1 MVAPSIARLH
11 GRQMKLLFPF
21 IYERYLAKQ
30 IYAAFGFILF
40 ALVAL
45 FLFFDILSELG
56 SIQGA
61 YTLPLAL
68 LHVLLKAPSRISEI
82 IPIAGLIGSI
92 YVFAMLASQ
101 SEFTILRIAG
111 LDVKRGLIT
120 LTKISIPLIALTLL
134 MSEWIGPYAE
144 SKSDQIRMKA
154 MGASYSSQF
163 RTGVWVKDR
172 LRDEDGSGP
181 VRPGVR
187 YVNVGKVDKDNEIRD
202 IHMYEFDD
210 TYHLLSIRNAVSGQ
224 FDETGIWVLNDVT
237 ETRFKETKQSD
248 PLNPVFSAQTF
259 THPIVTLESEVT
271 PQILSVLL
279 ISPEKMSIM
288 SLGRFISHLRDNKQ
302 DAQRHSIA
310 FWKKVIYPFTIFV
323 MLTLALPFAYLKVRA
338 GSVGIKV
345 FGGIMLGMSFQL
357 FNSLF
362 SNVGLLGSWPALLTA
377 LTPPLLYFLLAL
389 AGLRWVSKA

>member
-1 MVAPSIARLH
+1 
-11 GRQMKLLFPF
+11 MKILFPF
-21 IYERYLAKQ
+21 IFERYLAKQ

-45 FLFFDILSELG
+45 FLFFDILGELG
-56 SIQGA
+56 SVKGQ

-111 LDVKRGLIT
+111 LDVRRGLTT
-120 LTKISIPLIALTLL
+120 LAKISLPLIIVTLI
-134 MSEWIGPYAE
+134 MSEWLGPYTE
-144 SKSDQIRMKA
+144 SLSDQIRMKA
-154 MGASYSSQF
+154 LGSSYSSQF
-163 RTGVWVKDR
+163 KTGVWVKDR

-187 YVNVGKVDKDNEIRD
+187 YVNVGKIEQDNEIKNIR
-202 IHMYEFDD
+202 MYEFDD
-210 TYHLLSIRNAVSGQ
+210 AYRLLSIRSAVSGR
-224 FDETGIWVLNDVT
+224 FDQSGTWVLDDVT
-237 ETRFKETKQSD
+237 ETRFKEIKSSD
-248 PLNPVFSAQTF
+248 PLNPAYSAHTF
-259 THPIVTLESEVT
+259 THPIVSLESEVT

-279 ISPEKMSIM
+279 VSPEKMSIL
-288 SLGRFISHLRDNKQ
+288 SLGRFISHLKDNKQ

-310 FWKKVIYPFTIFV
+310 FWKKVVYPLTIFV
-323 MLTLALPFAYLKVRA
+323 MLALALPFAYLKVRA

-362 SNVGLLGSWPALLTA
+362 SNVGLLGSWPSLLTA
-377 LTPPLLYFLLAL
+377 IIPPLVYFILAIV
-389 AGLRWVSKA
+389 GLRWVSKA

>member
-1 MVAPSIARLH
+1 
-11 GRQMKLLFPF
+11 MKYLFPYIF
-21 IYERYLAKQ
+21 ERYLARQ

-56 SIQGA
+56 SVKGQ

-82 IPIAGLIGSI
+82 IPIASLIGSI
-92 YVFAMLASQ
+92 YVFAMMASQ

-111 LDVKRGLIT
+111 LDVRRGLMT
-120 LTKISIPLIALTLL
+120 LAKISLPLIIFTLVI
-134 MSEWIGPYAE
+134 SEWLGPYTE
-144 SKSDQIRMKA
+144 NLSERVRMKA
-154 MGASYSSQF
+154 LGSSYSSQF
-163 RTGVWVKDR
+163 KTGIWVKDR
-172 LRDEDGSGP
+172 LRDERGSGP

-187 YVNVGKVDKDNEIRD
+187 YVNVGQIEQDNEIQNIR
-202 IHMYEFDD
+202 MYEFDD
-210 TYHLLSIRNAVSGQ
+210 SYRLLSIRSAVSGR
-224 FDETGIWVLNDVT
+224 FDQAGTWILDEVT
-237 ETRFKETKQSD
+237 ETRFKETKQAD
-248 PLNPVFSAQTF
+248 PLNPVYSARTF
-259 THPIVTLESEVT
+259 YLPKVNLDSEVT

-279 ISPEKMSIM
+279 VSPEKMSIF

-302 DAQRHSIA
+302 DDQRHSIA

-323 MLTLALPFAYLKVRA
+323 MLSLALPFAYLKVRA

-362 SNVGLLGSWPALLTA
+362 SNVGLLGAWPSLLTA
-377 LTPPLLYFLLAL
+377 LTPPVLYFILAIV
-389 AGLRWVSKA
+389 ALRWVSKA

>member
-1 MVAPSIARLH
+1 
-11 GRQMKLLFPF
+11 MKYLFPY
-21 IYERYLAKQ
+21 IYERYLARQ
-30 IYAAFGFILF
+30 IYSAFGFILF

-56 SIQGA
+56 SVKGQ

-111 LDVKRGLIT
+111 LDIRRGLMT
-120 LTKISIPLIALTLL
+120 LAKISFPLIIFTLM
-134 MSEWIGPYAE
+134 MSEWLGPYTD
-144 SKSDQIRMKA
+144 SLSDRIRMKA
-154 MGASYSSQF
+154 LGSSYNSQF
-163 RTGVWVKDR
+163 KTGVWVKDR
-172 LRDEDGSGP
+172 LRDADGSGP

-187 YVNVGKVDKDNEIRD
+187 YVNVGKIGQDNEIQN
-202 IHMYEFDD
+202 IWMYEFDD
-210 TYHLLSIRNAVSGQ
+210 AYRLLSIRSAVSGR
-224 FDETGIWVLNDVT
+224 FDEAGTWILDDVT
-237 ETRFKETKQSD
+237 ETRFKETKQAD
-248 PLNPVFSAQTF
+248 PLNPVYSAQTF
-259 THPIVTLESEVT
+259 THPIVSLNSEVT
-271 PQILSVLL
+271 PEILSVLL
-279 ISPEKMSIM
+279 VSPEKMSIF
-288 SLGRFISHLRDNKQ
+288 SLGSFISHLTDNKQ

-323 MLTLALPFAYLKVRA
+323 MLALALPFAYLKVRA

-357 FNSLF
+357 LNSLF
-362 SNVGLLGSWPALLTA
+362 SNIGLLGAWPALITA
-377 LTPPLLYFLLAL
+377 LTPPMLYFILAIV
-389 AGLRWVSKA
+389 ALRWVSKA

>member
-1 MVAPSIARLH
+1 
-11 GRQMKLLFPF
+11 MKLLFPF

-30 IYAAFGFILF
+30 IYVAFGFILF

-56 SIQGA
+56 SVQGG

-68 LHVLLKAPSRISEI
+68 LHVLLKAPSRVSEI

-111 LDVKRGLIT
+111 LDVKRGLLT
-120 LTKISIPLIALTLL
+120 LTKISLPLVVFTLIT
-134 MSEWIGPYAE
+134 SEWVGPYAE
-144 SKSDQIRMKA
+144 TKSEQIRMKA
-154 MGASYSSQF
+154 LGSYYSSQF

-181 VRPGVR
+181 VRLGVR
-187 YVNVGKVDKDNEIRD
+187 YVNVGKVDKDNVISNIR
-202 IHMYEFDD
+202 MYEFND
-210 TYHLLSIRNAVSGQ
+210 TYQLLSIRSATSGQ
-224 FDETGIWVLNDVT
+224 FDETGIWVLNDVI
-237 ETRFKETKQSD
+237 ETRFKQTKQTD
-248 PLNPVFSAQTF
+248 PLNAVFSAQSSRY
-259 THPIVTLESEVT
+259 PMLTLKSEVT

-279 ISPEKMSIM
+279 MSPEKMSIV

-302 DAQRHSIA
+302 DAQRHAIA
-310 FWKKVIYPFTIFV
+310 FWKKVVYPFTIFV
-323 MLTLALPFAYLKVRA
+323 MLALALPFAYLKVRA

-362 SNVGLLGSWPALLTA
+362 SNVGLLGSWPALVTA

>member
-1 MVAPSIARLH
+1 
-11 GRQMKLLFPF
+11 MKLLFPYIF
-21 IYERYLAKQ
+21 ERYLARQ

-56 SIQGA
+56 SVKGQ

-82 IPIAGLIGSI
+82 IPIASLIGSI

-111 LDVKRGLIT
+111 LDMRRGLTT
-120 LTKISIPLIALTLL
+120 LAKISLPLVIVTLV
-134 MSEWIGPYAE
+134 MSEWLGPYTE
-144 SKSDQIRMKA
+144 NLSDQIRMKA
-154 MGASYSSQF
+154 LGSSYSSQF
-163 RTGVWVKDR
+163 KTGIWVKDR

-181 VRPGVR
+181 IRPGVR
-187 YVNVGKVDKDNEIRD
+187 YVNVGKIEQDNEIKNIR
-202 IHMYEFDD
+202 MYEFDD
-210 TYHLLSIRNAVSGQ
+210 AYRLLSIRSAVSGR
-224 FDETGIWVLNDVT
+224 FEHTGTWILDNVT
-237 ETRFKETKQSD
+237 ETRFKESKQID
-248 PLNPVFSAQTF
+248 PLNPVYSAQTF
-259 THPIVTLESEVT
+259 SHPIVSLDSEVT

-279 ISPEKMSIM
+279 VNPEKMSIF
-288 SLGRFISHLRDNKQ
+288 SLGRFISHLRENKQ

-323 MLTLALPFAYLKVRA
+323 MLALALPFAYLKVRA

-377 LTPPLLYFLLAL
+377 LTPPLLYFILAIV
-389 AGLRWVSKA
+389 GLRWVSKA

>member
-1 MVAPSIARLH
+1 
-11 GRQMKLLFPF
+11 MKRLFPY
-21 IYERYLAKQ
+21 IYERYLARQ

-56 SIQGA
+56 SVKGS

-82 IPIAGLIGSI
+82 IPIASLIGSI

-111 LDVKRGLIT
+111 LDVKRGLLT
-120 LTKISIPLIALTLL
+120 LAKISLPLVLFTLII
-134 MSEWIGPYAE
+134 SEWVGPYTE
-144 SKSDQIRMKA
+144 NLSEKIRMKA
-154 MGASYSSQF
+154 LGSSYTSQF
-163 RTGVWVKDR
+163 KTGVWVKDR
-172 LRDEDGSGP
+172 LRNADGAGP
-181 VRPGVR
+181 IQPGVR
-187 YVNVGKVDKDNEIRD
+187 YVNVGKIEKDNEILNIR
-202 IHMYEFDD
+202 MYEFDD
-210 TYHLLSIRNAVSGQ
+210 AYRLLSIRSAVTGR
-224 FDETGIWVLNDVT
+224 FDRTGTWTLDDVT
-237 ETRFKETKQSD
+237 ETRFTETKQVD
-248 PLNPVFSAQTF
+248 PLNPVYSAQTF
-259 THPIVTLESEVT
+259 TYPIVSLESEVT

-279 ISPEKMSIM
+279 ISPEKMSIL

-302 DAQRHSIA
+302 DTQLHSIA

-323 MLTLALPFAYLKVRA
+323 MLALALPFAYLKVRA

-362 SNVGLLGSWPALLTA
+362 SNVGLLGAWPSFLTA
-377 LTPPLLYFLLAL
+377 ITPPLLYLVLAMI
-389 AGLRWVSKA
+389 GLRWVSKA

>member
-1 MVAPSIARLH
+1 
-11 GRQMKLLFPF
+11 MKYLFPYIF
-21 IYERYLAKQ
+21 ERYLARQ

-56 SIQGA
+56 SVKGQ

-68 LHVLLKAPSRISEI
+68 LYVLLKAPSRISEI

-111 LDVKRGLIT
+111 LDVRRGLMT
-120 LTKISIPLIALTLL
+120 LAKISLPLIALTLIV
-134 MSEWIGPYAE
+134 SEWLGPYTE
-144 SKSDQIRMKA
+144 NLSDQIRMKA
-154 MGASYSSQF
+154 LGSSYSSQF
-163 RTGVWVKDR
+163 KTGVWVKDR

-181 VRPGVR
+181 IRPGVR
-187 YVNVGKVDKDNEIRD
+187 YVNVGKIEQDNEIKNIR
-202 IHMYEFDD
+202 MYEFDD
-210 TYHLLSIRNAVSGQ
+210 AYRLLSIRSAVSGR
-224 FDETGIWVLNDVT
+224 FDHSGTWILDDVT

-248 PLNPVFSAQTF
+248 PLSPVYSAQTF
-259 THPIVTLESEVT
+259 VHPIVSLDSEVT
-271 PQILSVLL
+271 PQILNVLL
-279 ISPEKMSIM
+279 VSPEKMSIF

-302 DAQRHSIA
+302 DTQRHSIA
-310 FWKKVIYPFTIFV
+310 FWKKIIYPFTIFV
-323 MLTLALPFAYLKVRA
+323 MLALALPFAYLKARA

-377 LTPPLLYFLLAL
+377 LTPALLYFILAI
-389 AGLRWVSKA
+389 AGLRWVSRA

>member
-1 MVAPSIARLH
+1 
-11 GRQMKLLFPF
+11 MKYLFPYIF
-21 IYERYLAKQ
+21 ERYLAKQ
-30 IYAAFGFILF
+30 IYVAFGFILF

-56 SIQGA
+56 SVKGQ

-111 LDVKRGLIT
+111 LDMRKGLTTVAKISLPLVIIT
-120 LTKISIPLIALTLL
+120 LIV
-134 MSEWIGPYAE
+134 SEWLGPYTE
-144 SKSDQIRMKA
+144 SLSDQVRMKA
-154 MGASYSSQF
+154 MGSSYSSQF
-163 RTGVWVKDR
+163 KTGVWVKDR
-172 LRDEDGSGP
+172 LRDEEGGGSI
-181 VRPGVR
+181 RPGVR
-187 YVNVGKVDKDNEIRD
+187 YVNVGKIEQDNEIKNIR
-202 IHMYEFDD
+202 MYEFDD
-210 TYHLLSIRNAVSGQ
+210 TYRLLSIRSAVSGR
-224 FDETGIWVLNDVT
+224 FDKTGTWVLDDVT
-237 ETRFKETKQSD
+237 ETRFKESKSAD
-248 PLNPVFSAQTF
+248 PLNPVYSAKTF
-259 THPIVTLESEVT
+259 VHPLVSLTSEVT

-279 ISPEKMSIM
+279 VSPEKMSIF
-288 SLGRFISHLRDNKQ
+288 SLGRFISHLKDNKQ
-302 DAQRHSIA
+302 DVQRHSIA

-323 MLTLALPFAYLKVRA
+323 MLALALPFAYLKVRA

-362 SNVGLLGSWPALLTA
+362 SNVGLLGSWPTLLTA
-377 LTPPLLYFLLAL
+377 LTPPLLYFILAIV
-389 AGLRWVSKA
+389 GLRWVSRA

>member
-1 MVAPSIARLH
+1 
-11 GRQMKLLFPF
+11 MKLLFPF

-56 SIQGA
+56 LVQGT

-68 LHVLLKAPSRISEI
+68 LHALLKAPSRISEI

-111 LDVKRGLIT
+111 LDVKRGLIA
-120 LTKISIPLIALTLL
+120 LTKISIPLIALTLI
-134 MSEWIGPYAE
+134 MSEWIGPYTEA
-144 SKSDQIRMKA
+144 KSDQIRMKA
-154 MGASYSSQF
+154 MGSAYSSQF

-187 YVNVGKVDKDNEIRD
+187 YVNVGKVDKDNEIRN
-202 IHMYEFDD
+202 IRMYEFDD
-210 TYHLLSIRNAVSGQ
+210 TYHLLSIRSAVSGQ
-224 FDETGIWVLNDVT
+224 FDETGVWVLNDVT

-259 THPIVTLESEVT
+259 TRPIVTLESEVT

-288 SLGRFISHLRDNKQ
+288 SLGRFISHLRENKQ
-302 DAQRHSIA
+302 DAHRHSIA
-310 FWKKVIYPFTIFV
+310 FWKKVVYPFTIFV

-362 SNVGLLGSWPALLTA
+362 SNVGLLGSWPALITA

-389 AGLRWVSKA
+389 AGLRWVSKLNT

>member
-1 MVAPSIARLH
+1 
-11 GRQMKLLFPF
+11 MKLLFPYIF
-21 IYERYLAKQ
+21 ERYLAKQ

-56 SIQGA
+56 SVKGQ

-68 LHVLLKAPSRISEI
+68 LHVVLKAPSRISEI

-111 LDVKRGLIT
+111 LDVKRGLKT
-120 LTKISIPLIALTLL
+120 LAKISLPLIILTLI
-134 MSEWIGPYAE
+134 MSEWLGPYTE
-144 SKSDQIRMKA
+144 SLSDQIRMKA
-154 MGASYSSQF
+154 LGSSYSSQF
-163 RTGVWVKDR
+163 KTGVWVKDR
-172 LRDEDGSGP
+172 LRDEDGGGP

-187 YVNVGKVDKDNEIRD
+187 YVNVGKIEQDNHIKNIR
-202 IHMYEFDD
+202 MYEFDD
-210 TYHLLSIRNAVSGQ
+210 AYRLLSIRSAVSGR
-224 FDETGIWVLNDVT
+224 FDELGTWLLDDVT

-248 PLNPVFSAQTF
+248 PLNPVYSAKTS
-259 THPIVTLESEVT
+259 TYPLVSLNSEVT

-279 ISPEKMSIM
+279 VSPEKMSIF

-302 DAQRHSIA
+302 DAHRHSIA

-377 LTPPLLYFLLAL
+377 ITPPLVYFILAII
-389 AGLRWVSKA
+389 GLRWVSRA

>member
-1 MVAPSIARLH
+1 
-11 GRQMKLLFPF
+11 MKLFFPYIF
-21 IYERYLAKQ
+21 ERYLAKQ
-30 IYAAFGFILF
+30 IYATFGFILF

-56 SIQGA
+56 SVQGQ

-82 IPIAGLIGSI
+82 IPIASLIGSI
-92 YVFAMLASQ
+92 YVFSMLASQ

-120 LTKISIPLIALTLL
+120 LAKISIPLIALTLI
-134 MSEWIGPYAE
+134 MSEWVGPYSEA
-144 SKSDQIRMKA
+144 KSDQIRMKA
-154 MGASYSSQF
+154 LGSSFTSQF

-172 LRDEDGSGP
+172 LRNEEGIGP
-181 VRPGVR
+181 VQPGVR
-187 YVNVGKVDKDNEIRD
+187 YVNVGKIDKDNEIRN
-202 IHMYEFDD
+202 IRMYEFDNI
-210 TYHLLSIRNAVSGQ
+210 YHLLSIRTAASGH
-224 FDETGIWVLNDVT
+224 FDQSGTWVLNDVI

-248 PLNPVFSAQTF
+248 PLNPVFSAQTLQRP
-259 THPIVTLESEVT
+259 TVTLESDVT
-271 PQILSVLL
+271 PQILNVLL
-279 ISPEKMSIM
+279 ISPEKMSII
-288 SLGRFISHLRDNKQ
+288 SLGRFIEHLRDNKQ

-310 FWKKVIYPFTIFV
+310 FWKKVVYPFIIYV

-338 GSVGIKV
+338 GSIGIKV

-362 SNVGLLGSWPALLTA
+362 SNVGLLGSWPALVTA
-377 LTPPLLYFLLAL
+377 LTPPLFYFALAL
-389 AGLRWVSKA
+389 IGLRRVSKA

>member
-1 MVAPSIARLH
+1 MRY
-11 GRQMKLLFPF
+11 LFPYIF
-21 IYERYLAKQ
+21 ERYLARQ
-30 IYAAFGFILF
+30 IYSAFGFILF

-45 FLFFDILSELG
+45 FLFFDTLSELG
-56 SIQGA
+56 SVKGQ

-82 IPIAGLIGSI
+82 IPIACLIGSI

-111 LDVKRGLIT
+111 LDMRRGLTT
-120 LTKISIPLIALTLL
+120 LAKISLPLVVLTLV
-134 MSEWIGPYAE
+134 MSEWLGPYTE
-144 SKSDQIRMKA
+144 SLSEQIRMKA
-154 MGASYSSQF
+154 LGSSYGSQF
-163 RTGVWVKDR
+163 KTGVWVKDR

-181 VRPGVR
+181 IRPGVR
-187 YVNVGKVDKDNEIRD
+187 YINVSKIDHDNEIKNIR
-202 IHMYEFDD
+202 IYEFDD
-210 TYHLLSIRNAVSGQ
+210 VYRLLSIRSAASGR
-224 FDETGIWVLNDVT
+224 FDQAGTWVLDDVT
-237 ETRFKETKQSD
+237 ETRFKESKSAD
-248 PLNPVFSAQTF
+248 PLNPVYSAQTF
-259 THPIVTLESEVT
+259 VHPIVSLHSEVT

-279 ISPEKMSIM
+279 VSPEKMSIF

-302 DAQRHSIA
+302 DVQRHSIA

-338 GSVGIKV
+338 GGVGIKV

-362 SNVGLLGSWPALLTA
+362 SNVGLLGAWPALLTA
-377 LTPPLLYFLLAL
+377 LTPPLLYFIFAI
-389 AGLRWVSKA
+389 AGLRWVSRA

>member
-1 MVAPSIARLH
+1 
-11 GRQMKLLFPF
+11 MKYLFPY
-21 IYERYLAKQ
+21 IYERYLARQ

-56 SIQGA
+56 SVKGQ

-82 IPIAGLIGSI
+82 IPIASLIGSI

-111 LDVKRGLIT
+111 LDIRKGLTT
-120 LTKISIPLIALTLL
+120 LAKISLPLVVLTLV
-134 MSEWIGPYAE
+134 MSEWLGPYTE
-144 SKSDQIRMKA
+144 SLSDQIRMKA
-154 MGASYSSQF
+154 LGSSYTSQF
-163 RTGVWVKDR
+163 KTGVWVKDH

-181 VRPGVR
+181 IRTGVR
-187 YVNVGKVDKDNEIRD
+187 YVNVGKIEQDNEIKNIR
-202 IHMYEFDD
+202 MYEFDD
-210 TYHLLSIRNAVSGQ
+210 AYRLLSIRSAASGR
-224 FDETGIWVLNDVT
+224 FDHSGTWVLDDVT
-237 ETRFKETKQSD
+237 ETRFKETQQAD
-248 PLNPVFSAQTF
+248 PLNPVYSAQTF
-259 THPIVTLESEVT
+259 THPIVSLSSEVT

-279 ISPEKMSIM
+279 VSPEKMSIF

-323 MLTLALPFAYLKVRA
+323 MLALALPFAYLKVRA

-362 SNVGLLGSWPALLTA
+362 SNVGLLGSWPTLLTA
-377 LTPPLLYFLLAL
+377 LTPPLLYFILAIV
-389 AGLRWVSKA
+389 GLRWVSRA

>member
-1 MVAPSIARLH
+1 
-11 GRQMKLLFPF
+11 MKLIFPYIF
-21 IYERYLAKQ
+21 ERYLAKQ

-56 SIQGA
+56 SVQGQ

-82 IPIAGLIGSI
+82 IPIASLIGSI

-120 LTKISIPLIALTLL
+120 LAKIAIPLIALTLV
-134 MSEWIGPYAE
+134 MSEWVGPYSEA
-144 SKSDQIRMKA
+144 KSDQIRMKA
-154 MGASYSSQF
+154 LGSSFSSQF

-187 YVNVGKVDKDNEIRD
+187 YVNVGKIDKDNEIRN
-202 IHMYEFDD
+202 IRMYEFDD
-210 TYHLLSIRNAVSGQ
+210 VYRLLSIRTAASGL
-224 FDETGIWVLNDVT
+224 FDQSGTWTLNDVT
-237 ETRFKETKQSD
+237 ETRFKEAKQSD
-248 PLNPVFSAQTF
+248 PLNPVFSSQTIKRP
-259 THPIVTLESEVT
+259 TVTLMSEVT
-271 PQILSVLL
+271 PQILNVLL
-279 ISPEKMSIM
+279 ISPEKMSIV
-288 SLGRFISHLRDNKQ
+288 SLGQFINHLRENKQ
-302 DAQRHSIA
+302 DTQRHSIA
-310 FWKKVIYPFTIFV
+310 FWKKVIYPFIIFV

-377 LTPPLLYFLLAL
+377 LTPPLLYFMLAL
-389 AGLRWVSKA
+389 VGLRGVSKA

>member
-1 MVAPSIARLH
+1 
-11 GRQMKLLFPF
+11 MKYLFPY

-56 SIQGA
+56 SVKGQ

-111 LDVKRGLIT
+111 LDMRKGLTT
-120 LTKISIPLIALTLL
+120 LAKISLPLIIVTLV
-134 MSEWIGPYAE
+134 MSEWLGPYTE
-144 SKSDQIRMKA
+144 NLSDQIRMKA
-154 MGASYSSQF
+154 LGSSYSSQF
-163 RTGVWVKDR
+163 KTGVWVKDR

-187 YVNVGKVDKDNEIRD
+187 YVNVGKIEQDNEIKNIR
-202 IHMYEFDD
+202 MYEFDD
-210 TYHLLSIRNAVSGQ
+210 AYRLLSIRSAVSGR
-224 FDETGIWVLNDVT
+224 FDQTGTWILDDVT
-237 ETRFKETKQSD
+237 ETRFKETKQAD
-248 PLNPVFSAQTF
+248 PLNPVYSAQTF
-259 THPIVTLESEVT
+259 VHPIVSLDSEVT

-279 ISPEKMSIM
+279 VSPEKMSIF

-310 FWKKVIYPFTIFV
+310 FWKKVIYPFTIFI

-357 FNSLF
+357 LNSLF

-377 LTPPLLYFLLAL
+377 LTPPLMYFILAIV
-389 AGLRWVSKA
+389 GLRWVSRV

>member
-1 MVAPSIARLH
+1 
-11 GRQMKLLFPF
+11 MKYLFPY

-56 SIQGA
+56 SVKGQ

-111 LDVKRGLIT
+111 LDMRKGLTTLAKISLPLIIIT
-120 LTKISIPLIALTLL
+120 LV
-134 MSEWIGPYAE
+134 MSEWLGPYTE
-144 SKSDQIRMKA
+144 NLSDQIRMKA
-154 MGASYSSQF
+154 LGSSYSSQF
-163 RTGVWVKDR
+163 KTGVWVKDR

-187 YVNVGKVDKDNEIRD
+187 YVNVGKIEQDNEIKNIR
-202 IHMYEFDD
+202 MYEFDD
-210 TYHLLSIRNAVSGQ
+210 SYRLLSIRSAVAGR
-224 FDETGIWVLNDVT
+224 FDQTGTWILDDVT
-237 ETRFKETKQSD
+237 ETRFKETKQAD
-248 PLNPVFSAQTF
+248 PLNPVYSAQTF
-259 THPIVTLESEVT
+259 VHPIVSLDSEVT

-279 ISPEKMSIM
+279 VSPEKMSIF

-302 DAQRHSIA
+302 DVQRHSIA

-323 MLTLALPFAYLKVRA
+323 MLALALPFAYLKVRA

-362 SNVGLLGSWPALLTA
+362 SNVGLLGSWPTLLTA
-377 LTPPLLYFLLAL
+377 LTPPLLYFILAIV
-389 AGLRWVSKA
+389 GLRWVSRA

>member
-1 MVAPSIARLH
+1 
-11 GRQMKLLFPF
+11 MKFLFPYIF
-21 IYERYLAKQ
+21 ERYLARQ

-45 FLFFDILSELG
+45 FLFFDILSELSSVKG
-56 SIQGA
+56 Q

-111 LDVKRGLIT
+111 LDMRRGLTT
-120 LTKISIPLIALTLL
+120 LAKISLPLIIFMLVI
-134 MSEWIGPYAE
+134 SEWLGPYTE
-144 SKSDQIRMKA
+144 NLSDQIRMKA
-154 MGASYSSQF
+154 LGSSYSSEF
-163 RTGVWVKDR
+163 KTGVWVKDR
-172 LRDEDGSGP
+172 LRDEDGSGKI
-181 VRPGVR
+181 RPGVR
-187 YVNVGKVDKDNEIRD
+187 YVNVGKIEQDNEIKNIR
-202 IHMYEFDD
+202 MYEFDD
-210 TYHLLSIRNAVSGQ
+210 AYRLLSIRSALSGR
-224 FDETGIWVLNDVT
+224 FDQTGTWILDDVT
-237 ETRFKETKQSD
+237 ETRFKESKQAD
-248 PLNPVFSAQTF
+248 PLSPVYSAQTF
-259 THPIVTLESEVT
+259 VHPIVSLNSEVT

-279 ISPEKMSIM
+279 VSPEKMSIL

-323 MLTLALPFAYLKVRA
+323 MLALALPFAYLKVRA

-362 SNVGLLGSWPALLTA
+362 SNVGLLGSWPTLLTA
-377 LTPPLLYFLLAL
+377 LTPPLIYFILAMM
-389 AGLRWVSKA
+389 GLRWVSRA

>member
-1 MVAPSIARLH
+1 
-11 GRQMKLLFPF
+11 MKLIFPYIF
-21 IYERYLAKQ
+21 ERYLAKQ

-56 SIQGA
+56 SVQGQ

-82 IPIAGLIGSI
+82 IPIASLIGSI

-111 LDVKRGLIT
+111 LDVKRGLFT
-120 LTKISIPLIALTLL
+120 LAKIAIPLMALTLV
-134 MSEWIGPYAE
+134 MSEWVGPYSEA
-144 SKSDQIRMKA
+144 KSDQIRMKA
-154 MGASYSSQF
+154 LGSSFSSQF

-187 YVNVGKVDKDNEIRD
+187 YVNVGKIDKDNEIRN
-202 IHMYEFDD
+202 IRMYEFDD
-210 TYHLLSIRNAVSGQ
+210 VYHLLSIRTAASGL
-224 FDETGIWVLNDVT
+224 FDQSGTWTLNDVT

-248 PLNPVFSAQTF
+248 PLNPVFASQTIK
-259 THPIVTLESEVT
+259 HPTITLMSEVT
-271 PQILSVLL
+271 PQILNVLL
-279 ISPEKMSIM
+279 ISPEKMSIV
-288 SLGRFISHLRDNKQ
+288 SLGRFINHLRENKQ

-310 FWKKVIYPFTIFV
+310 FWKKVVYPFIIFV
-323 MLTLALPFAYLKVRA
+323 MLTLALPFGFLKVRA

-377 LTPPLLYFLLAL
+377 LIPPLLYFMLAL

>member
-1 MVAPSIARLH
+1 
-11 GRQMKLLFPF
+11 MKFLFPYIF
-21 IYERYLAKQ
+21 ERYLARQ

-45 FLFFDILSELG
+45 FLFFDILSEL
-56 SIQGA
+56 SSVKDQ

-111 LDVKRGLIT
+111 LDMRRGLTT
-120 LTKISIPLIALTLL
+120 LAKISLPLIIFMLVI
-134 MSEWIGPYAE
+134 SEWLGPYTE
-144 SKSDQIRMKA
+144 NLSDQIRMKA
-154 MGASYSSQF
+154 LGSSYSSEF
-163 RTGVWVKDR
+163 KTGVWVKDR
-172 LRDEDGSGP
+172 LRDEDGSGKI
-181 VRPGVR
+181 RPGDR
-187 YVNVGKVDKDNEIRD
+187 YVNVGKIEQDNEIKNIR
-202 IHMYEFDD
+202 MYEFDD
-210 TYHLLSIRNAVSGQ
+210 AYRLLSIRSALSGR
-224 FDETGIWVLNDVT
+224 FDQTGTWILDDVT
-237 ETRFKETKQSD
+237 ETRFKESKQAD
-248 PLNPVFSAQTF
+248 PLSPVYSAQTF
-259 THPIVTLESEVT
+259 VHPIVSLNSEVT

-279 ISPEKMSIM
+279 VSPEKMSIL

-323 MLTLALPFAYLKVRA
+323 MLALALPFAYLKVRA

-362 SNVGLLGSWPALLTA
+362 SNVGLLGSWPTLLTA
-377 LTPPLLYFLLAL
+377 LTPPLIYFILAMM
-389 AGLRWVSKA
+389 GLRWVSRA

>member
-1 MVAPSIARLH
+1 
-11 GRQMKLLFPF
+11 MKYLFPYVF
-21 IYERYLAKQ
+21 ERYLARQ

-56 SIQGA
+56 SVKGA

-111 LDVKRGLIT
+111 LDIRKGLTT
-120 LTKISIPLIALTLL
+120 LAKISLPLVILTLV
-134 MSEWIGPYAE
+134 MSEWLGPYTE
-144 SKSDQIRMKA
+144 NLSEQIRMKA
-154 MGASYSSQF
+154 LGSSYSSQF
-163 RTGVWVKDR
+163 KTGVWVKDR

-181 VRPGVR
+181 IRPGVR
-187 YVNVGKVDKDNEIRD
+187 YVNVGKIEQDSEIKNIR
-202 IHMYEFDD
+202 MYEFDD
-210 TYHLLSIRNAVSGQ
+210 AYRLLSIRSAVSGR
-224 FDETGIWVLNDVT
+224 FDQTGTWILDDVT

-248 PLNPVFSAQTF
+248 PLNPVYSAQTF
-259 THPIVTLESEVT
+259 VHPIVSLNSEVT

-279 ISPEKMSIM
+279 VSPEKMSIF
-288 SLGRFISHLRDNKQ
+288 SLGRFISHLTDNKQ

-310 FWKKVIYPFTIFV
+310 FWKKIIYPFTIFV

-362 SNVGLLGSWPALLTA
+362 SNVGLLGSWPAMLTA
-377 LTPPLLYFLLAL
+377 LTPPLLYFILAIV
-389 AGLRWVSKA
+389 GLRWVSRA

>member
-1 MVAPSIARLH
+1 
-11 GRQMKLLFPF
+11 MKFLFPYIF
-21 IYERYLAKQ
+21 ERYLARQ

-56 SIQGA
+56 SVKGQ

-111 LDVKRGLIT
+111 LDTRRGLIT
-120 LTKISIPLIALTLL
+120 LAKISLPLIFLTLA
-134 MSEWIGPYAE
+134 MSEWLGPYTE
-144 SKSDQIRMKA
+144 NLSDRVRMKA
-154 MGASYSSQF
+154 LGSSYSAQF
-163 RTGVWVKDR
+163 KTGVWVKDR
-172 LRDEDGSGP
+172 LRDKDGSGTI
-181 VRPGVR
+181 RPGVR
-187 YVNVGKVDKDNEIRD
+187 YVNVGKIEQDNEIKNIR
-202 IHMYEFDD
+202 MYEFDD
-210 TYHLLSIRNAVSGQ
+210 AYRLLSIRSAMSGR
-224 FDETGIWVLNDVT
+224 FDQTGTWILDNVT
-237 ETRFKETKQSD
+237 ETRFKETKSAD
-248 PLNPVFSAQTF
+248 PLNPVYSAQTI
-259 THPIVTLESEVT
+259 TRPIVSLYSEVT

-279 ISPEKMSIM
+279 VSPEKMSIF

-302 DAQRHSIA
+302 DAQRHLIA
-310 FWKKVIYPFTIFV
+310 FWKKVIYPFTIFI

-357 FNSLF
+357 LNSLF

-377 LTPPLLYFLLAL
+377 LTPPLMYFVMAIV
-389 AGLRWVSKA
+389 GLRWVSRV

>member
-1 MVAPSIARLH
+1 
-11 GRQMKLLFPF
+11 MKLLFPF

-56 SIQGA
+56 SVQGQ

-111 LDVKRGLIT
+111 LDIKRCLIT
-120 LTKISIPLIALTLL
+120 LTKISLPLIVLTLI
-134 MSEWIGPYAE
+134 MSEWVGPYAE
-144 SKSDQIRMKA
+144 AKSDLIRMKA

-187 YVNVGKVDKDNEIRD
+187 YVNVGQINKDNEISNIR
-202 IHMYEFDD
+202 MYEFNDS
-210 TYHLLSIRNAVSGQ
+210 YHLLSIRSAISGY

-237 ETRFKETKQSD
+237 ETRFKETKQTD
-248 PLNPVFSAQTF
+248 PLNPVFSAQTANY
-259 THPIVTLESEVT
+259 PILTLESEVT

-279 ISPEKMSIM
+279 ISPEKMSIV

-323 MLTLALPFAYLKVRA
+323 MLALALPFAYMKVRA
-338 GSVGIKV
+338 GGVGIKV

-377 LTPPLLYFLLAL
+377 ITPPLVYFLLAVL
-389 AGLRWVSKA
+389 ALRWVSKA

>member
-1 MVAPSIARLH
+1 
-11 GRQMKLLFPF
+11 MKYLFPYIF
-21 IYERYLAKQ
+21 ERYLARQ

-40 ALVAL
+40 ALVTL

-56 SIQGA
+56 SVKGQ

-111 LDVKRGLIT
+111 LDMRKGLTT
-120 LTKISIPLIALTLL
+120 LAKISLPLVIVTLM
-134 MSEWIGPYAE
+134 MSEWLGPYTE
-144 SKSDQIRMKA
+144 SLSDQIRMKA
-154 MGASYSSQF
+154 LGSSYSSQF
-163 RTGVWVKDR
+163 KTGVWVKDR

-181 VRPGVR
+181 IRPGVR
-187 YVNVGKVDKDNEIRD
+187 YVNVGKIERDNEIKNIR
-202 IHMYEFDD
+202 MYEFDD
-210 TYHLLSIRNAVSGQ
+210 AYRLLSIRSAVSGR
-224 FDETGIWVLNDVT
+224 FDQAGTWILDDVT
-237 ETRFKETKQSD
+237 ETRFKETKQAD
-248 PLNPVFSAQTF
+248 PLNPVYSAQTF
-259 THPIVTLESEVT
+259 VHPIISLNSEVT

-279 ISPEKMSIM
+279 VSPEKMSIF
-288 SLGRFISHLRDNKQ
+288 SLGRFISHLKDNKQ
-302 DAQRHSIA
+302 DIQRHSIA

-323 MLTLALPFAYLKVRA
+323 MLALALPFAYLKVRA

-362 SNVGLLGSWPALLTA
+362 SNVGLLGSWPAQLTA
-377 LTPPLLYFLLAL
+377 LTPPLLYFILAMV
-389 AGLRWVSKA
+389 GLRWVSRA

>member
-1 MVAPSIARLH
+1 
-11 GRQMKLLFPF
+11 MKRLFPY
-21 IYERYLAKQ
+21 IYERYLARQ

-56 SIQGA
+56 SVKGS

-82 IPIAGLIGSI
+82 IPIASLIGSI

-111 LDVKRGLIT
+111 LDVKRGLLT
-120 LTKISIPLIALTLL
+120 LAKISLPLVLFTLII
-134 MSEWIGPYAE
+134 SEWVGPYTE
-144 SKSDQIRMKA
+144 NLSEKIRMKA
-154 MGASYSSQF
+154 LGSSYTSQF
-163 RTGVWVKDR
+163 KTGVWVKDR
-172 LRDEDGSGP
+172 LRNADGAGP
-181 VRPGVR
+181 IQPGVR
-187 YVNVGKVDKDNEIRD
+187 YVNVGKIEKDNEILNIR
-202 IHMYEFDD
+202 MYEFDD
-210 TYHLLSIRNAVSGQ
+210 AYRLLSIRSAVTGR
-224 FDETGIWVLNDVT
+224 FDRTGTWTLDDVT
-237 ETRFKETKQSD
+237 ETRFTETKQVD
-248 PLNPVFSAQTF
+248 PLNPVYSAQTF
-259 THPIVTLESEVT
+259 TYPIVSLESEVT

-279 ISPEKMSIM
+279 ISPEKMSIL

-302 DAQRHSIA
+302 DTQLHSIA

-323 MLTLALPFAYLKVRA
+323 MLALALPFAYLKVRA

-362 SNVGLLGSWPALLTA
+362 SNVGLLGAWPSFLTA
-377 LTPPLLYFLLAL
+377 ITPPLLYLLLAMI
-389 AGLRWVSKA
+389 GLRWVSKA

>member
-1 MVAPSIARLH
+1 
-11 GRQMKLLFPF
+11 MKLLFPL
-21 IYERYLAKQ
+21 IYERYLARQ
-30 IYAAFGFILF
+30 IYIAFGFILF

-56 SIQGA
+56 SVQGQ

-111 LDVKRGLIT
+111 LDIKRSLMA
-120 LTKISIPLIALTLL
+120 LTKISLPLIALTLI
-134 MSEWIGPYAE
+134 MSEWVGPYTEA
-144 SKSDQIRMKA
+144 KSDLIRMKA

-187 YVNVGKVDKDNEIRD
+187 YVNVGKIDKDNEISNIR
-202 IHMYEFDD
+202 MYEFNDS
-210 TYHLLSIRNAVSGQ
+210 YHLLSIRSAISGH
-224 FDETGIWVLNDVT
+224 FDETGTWVLNDVT

-248 PLNPVFSAQTF
+248 PLNPVFSAQTLN
-259 THPIVTLESEVT
+259 HPILTLESEVT

-279 ISPEKMSIM
+279 ISPEKMSIV

-338 GSVGIKV
+338 GGVGIKV

-389 AGLRWVSKA
+389 VGLRWVSKA

>member
-1 MVAPSIARLH
+1 
-11 GRQMKLLFPF
+11 MKYLFPYIF
-21 IYERYLAKQ
+21 ERYLARQ

-56 SIQGA
+56 SVKGQ

-111 LDVKRGLIT
+111 LDMRRGLTT
-120 LTKISIPLIALTLL
+120 LAKISLPLVVLTLF
-134 MSEWIGPYAE
+134 MSEWLGPYTE
-144 SKSDQIRMKA
+144 NLSEQIRMKA
-154 MGASYSSQF
+154 LGSSYSSQF
-163 RTGVWVKDR
+163 KTGVWVKDR

-181 VRPGVR
+181 IRPGVR
-187 YVNVGKVDKDNEIRD
+187 YVNVGKIEQDNEIKNIR
-202 IHMYEFDD
+202 MYEFDD
-210 TYHLLSIRNAVSGQ
+210 AYRLLSIRSAVSGR
-224 FDETGIWVLNDVT
+224 FDHSGTWILDDVT
-237 ETRFKETKQSD
+237 ETRFQETKQSD
-248 PLNPVFSAQTF
+248 PLNPVYSAQTF
-259 THPIVTLESEVT
+259 VHPIVSLNSEVT

-279 ISPEKMSIM
+279 VSPEKMSIF
-288 SLGRFISHLRDNKQ
+288 SLGRFISHLRENKQ

-323 MLTLALPFAYLKVRA
+323 MLALALPFAYLKVRA

-377 LTPPLLYFLLAL
+377 LTPPLLYFILAIV
-389 AGLRWVSKA
+389 GLRWVSRA